1 MATRLIQTALGP
13 RMAAM
18 EEKAD
23 RLLAARYTGGA
34 KAPPTPTSVTDE
46 DVEWAE
52 ESLAHPDAASRLCK
66 GAQIAVGTTP
76 DGPRAISVLLYP
88 LQAMSVR
95 EALERGLVD
104 WRGRLNR
111 LAYERAIE
119 ALKDR
124 ADDLRSVVLP

>member
-1 MATRLIQTALGP
+1 
-13 RMAAM
+13 M

-88 LQAMSVR
+88 PPSDERSGGVR
-95 EALERGLVD
+95 AGLGGLEGAAQPARV
-104 WRGRLNR
+104 
-111 LAYERAIE
+111 
-119 ALKDR
+119 
-124 ADDLRSVVLP
+124 